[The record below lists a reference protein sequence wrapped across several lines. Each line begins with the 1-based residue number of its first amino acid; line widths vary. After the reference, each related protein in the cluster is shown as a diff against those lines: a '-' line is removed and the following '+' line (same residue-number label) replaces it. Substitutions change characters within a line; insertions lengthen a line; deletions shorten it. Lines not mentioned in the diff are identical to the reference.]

1 MTGLTLGKYA
11 PLHIG
16 HQWLIDKALEQVDFL
31 IVIVY
36 DAPEQTVIP
45 LKERANW
52 LRALYPEICVIEAD
66 KVPKDKGYTEAIQQK
81 HVDYILSLLVGH
93 KIDKFFSSE
102 AYGEKMSKALGCENI
117 LMDASR
123 KNIQIS
129 GTEIRKHPKKYR
141 AYMHPMVYESV
152 MRYAE
157 ETISEA

>member
-16 HQWLIDKALEQVDFL
+16 HQWLIEKALEQVDAL

-36 DAPEQTVIP
+36 DAPEQTEIP

-52 LRALYPEICVIEAD
+52 LRALYPEITVIEAD
-66 KVPKDKGYTEAIQQK
+66 KVPKDKGYTEVIQQK
-81 HVDYILSLLVGH
+81 HVDYILSLLQGH

-102 AYGEKMSKALGCENI
+102 AYGEKMSLALGCENI
-117 LMDASR
+117 LMDVSR

-129 GTEIRKHPKKYR
+129 GTEIRKHPEKYR
-141 AYMHPMVYESV
+141 DFMHPMVYETL
-152 MRYAE
+152 MRYSKG
-157 ETISEA
+157 TIFQP